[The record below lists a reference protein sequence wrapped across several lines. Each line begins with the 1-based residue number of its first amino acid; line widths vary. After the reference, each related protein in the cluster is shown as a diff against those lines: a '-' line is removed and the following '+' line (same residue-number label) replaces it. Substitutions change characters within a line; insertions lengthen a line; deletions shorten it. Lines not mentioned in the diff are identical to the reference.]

1 MISMAKKEFEGQL
14 DFWSQEAEKP
24 EVRPQAQAQIGL
36 IAKVAIDAPL
46 DKVYSYRVPDEM
58 KDRLK
63 PGMLVCVPM
72 GRHDRKY
79 RGVIL
84 EISKESWESTLKPIE
99 SILDERI
106 LYSEKILELGRWL
119 SEYYITPIGMA
130 LSSLIPSAVLKGS
143 GKSLRVKPFI
153 KEAPRND
160 PAFGLNDDQRRV
172 MERIDI
178 AIDAAKFHVMLVH
191 GVTASGKTEL
201 YIKAIQHVL
210 SQGRGAIYLVPE
222 IALTAQ
228 MIERLSQRFEKVAV
242 LHSGLTESQRRAT
255 WEAVERS
262 EVRVVIGTRSAVF
275 APVPSLGLIVVDEEQ
290 EPSFKNMSSPR
301 YNTRDLAI
309 KRSQIE
315 GIPIILGSA
324 TPSLETYFNSKHL
337 ETWEYL
343 SLPKRVADLPMPPVL
358 LVDMEQEAFD
368 RKGVHLVSRLLED
381 KMKQTLEKGK
391 QVMLLLNRRG
401 YAGYIFCPSC
411 KYVLVCP
418 SCGTR
423 MVYHKSTDRAICH
436 HCTAKVDVP
445 DHCDRCGHK
454 MNKFGLG
461 TQRVEEELE
470 KKFPGVRLSR
480 MDADTMSKT
489 QDYETALAAFAKG
502 ETNVLIGTQMIAKG
516 LDFPNVAMVGVLSAD
531 MALSLPDFRAGE
543 RTFQLLA
550 QVGGRAGRADH
561 ASVVVV
567 QSYNLQDPAIQAALH
582 HDYLK
587 FAEGELF
594 FRKKLALPPYARMAR
609 LVISHIKI
617 TQVKEIGKGLA
628 EELKR
633 LSQGLT
639 GVSVTG
645 PAPAV
650 MARLR
655 NRYRYQILLKTPNA
669 STMKEFLTRA
679 RHDEKVKLFRREVM
693 IDVDPVDLL

>member
-1 MISMAKKEFEGQL
+1 MAKKEYEGQL
-14 DFWSQEAEKP
+14 DLWVNEPEKPAEKAKA
-24 EVRPQAQAQIGL
+24 EAKVGL
-36 IAKVAIDAPL
+36 IARVAIDAPL

-58 KDRLK
+58 KDELK
-63 PGMLVCVPM
+63 SGMLVRVPM
-72 GRHDRKY
+72 GRHERMY

-84 EISKESWESTLKPIE
+84 EISKQPWESTLKAIE
-99 SILDERI
+99 SVLDSRV
-106 LYSEKILELGRWL
+106 LFSEKILTLGKWL
-119 SEYYITPIGMA
+119 SEYYVTPIGMA
-130 LSSLIPSAVLKGS
+130 LSSLIPSAVLKGG
-143 GKSLRVKPFI
+143 GKSLRAKPFI
-153 KEAPRND
+153 KELERKEPK
-160 PAFGLNDDQRRV
+160 FGLNEDQSRV
-172 MERIDI
+172 MARIDA
-178 AIDAAKFHVMLVH
+178 AIDAGKFHVMLVH

-201 YIKAIQHVL
+201 YIKGIQRVL
-210 SQGRGAIYLVPE
+210 SQGKGAIYLVPE

-228 MIERLSQRFEKVAV
+228 MIDRLSQRFEKVAV

-255 WEAVERS
+255 WEAVERG
-262 EVRVVIGTRSAVF
+262 EVRVVIGTRSAIF
-275 APVPSLGLIVVDEEQ
+275 APVPELGLIVVDEEQ
-290 EPSFKNMSSPR
+290 EPSFKNMQSPR

-343 SLPKRVADLPMPPVL
+343 SLPKRVADLPMPPVM

-381 KMKQTLEKGK
+381 KIKQTLAMGK

-401 YAGYIFCPSC
+401 YAGYVFCPSC

-423 MVYHKSTDRAICH
+423 MVYHKSMDRAICH

-445 DHCDRCGHK
+445 NQCDRCGHK

-461 TQRVEEELE
+461 TQRVEEELGR
-470 KKFPGVRLSR
+470 KFSEIRLSR

-489 QDYETALAAFAKG
+489 QDYEEALAAFARG
-502 ETNVLIGTQMIAKG
+502 ETNVLLGTQMIAKG
-516 LDFPNVAMVGVLSAD
+516 LDFPNVALVGVLSAD
-531 MALSLPDFRAGE
+531 MALSLPDFRASE

-567 QSYNLQDPAIQAALH
+567 QSYNLQDPAIQAALR
-582 HDYLK
+582 HDYMK

-594 FRKKLALPPYARMAR
+594 FRKKLALPPFARMTR
-609 LVISHIKI
+609 LVISHAKI
-617 TQVKEIGKGLA
+617 TQVKQIGKDLA

-633 LSQGLT
+633 LAKDLN
-639 GVSVTG
+639 GVLVIG
-645 PAPAV
+645 PASAV
-650 MARLR
+650 MGRLR
-655 NRYRYQILLKTPNA
+655 NRYRYQILIKSPNA
-669 STMKEFLTRA
+669 SVMKEFLTRA
-679 RHDEKVKLFRREVM
+679 RNDEKVKLFRREVM